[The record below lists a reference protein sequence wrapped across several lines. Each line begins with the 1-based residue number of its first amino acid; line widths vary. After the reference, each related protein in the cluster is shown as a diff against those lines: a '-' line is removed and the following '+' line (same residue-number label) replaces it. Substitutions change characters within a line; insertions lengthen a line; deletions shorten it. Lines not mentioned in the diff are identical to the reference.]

1 MDCKRTQELIVPFV
15 NEQLNDAEEMK
26 AFLEHIDGCAECRE
40 ELEVNYSLM
49 TALKQLDEDTDLSD
63 DYIAEL
69 NDKME
74 ACYLDGLKQKR
85 SCVRRRVLIAV
96 LLFLLLFLNGTS
108 FLPKRSEED
117 MRFFRRIAGMEEME
131 QKSELSVI
139 SETEEEGQGAFDGE
153 QELSTEE
160 VLP

>member
-1 MDCKRTQELIVPFV
+1 METGKPQGGERFKRMDCKRTQELIVPFI
-15 NEQLNDAEEMK
+15 NGQISDADEMK
-26 AFLEHIDGCAECRE
+26 AFLEHMEECSECRE

-49 TALKQLDEDTDLSD
+49 TALRQLDEDTDLSD
-63 DYIAEL
+63 DYVAEL
-69 NDKME
+69 NQKME

-117 MRFFRRIAGMEEME
+117 MRFLRRLAGMEEM
-131 QKSELSVI
+131 
-139 SETEEEGQGAFDGE
+139 
-153 QELSTEE
+153 
-160 VLP
+160 LP